1 MKRSENTCVLDSTIP
16 IDIPVTEDADGEKVY
31 SNYTLKLMA
40 KRSQVPVPEV
50 APAMTSSDVMIDI
63 DKLNSII
70 DKYVVEFSHEYRELI
85 LDGVRKR
92 MSEKYESIIL
102 TMEKE
107 VKEAVEVEFQKK
119 IKAITEK
126 EVVANK
132 YKVMVIGLLQSQA
145 AIVEKEYG
153 AVLNILFIRKEE
165 NISRINDNQ
174 NGCDYV
180 LAMKKFVS
188 HSITNAVKNHEGY
201 KLIVGGID
209 ALEQALL
216 EIACN

>member
-1 MKRSENTCVLDSTIP
+1 M
-16 IDIPVTEDADGEKVY
+16 Y

-40 KRSQVPVPEV
+40 KRSQVPVPEVAPAMTSSEVVSQVPVPEV

-107 VKEAVEVEFQKK
+107 VKEAVEVEFQ
-119 IKAITEK
+119 T
-126 EVVANK
+126 
-132 YKVMVIGLLQSQA
+132 
-145 AIVEKEYG
+145 
-153 AVLNILFIRKEE
+153 
-165 NISRINDNQ
+165 
-174 NGCDYV
+174 
-180 LAMKKFVS
+180 
-188 HSITNAVKNHEGY
+188 
-201 KLIVGGID
+201 
-209 ALEQALL
+209 
-216 EIACN
+216 IADRRS